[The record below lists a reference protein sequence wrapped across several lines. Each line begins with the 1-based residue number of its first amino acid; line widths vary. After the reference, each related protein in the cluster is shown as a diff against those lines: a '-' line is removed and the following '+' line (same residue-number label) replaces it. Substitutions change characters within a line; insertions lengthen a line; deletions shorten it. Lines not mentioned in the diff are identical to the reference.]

1 MSDEKFMRKISTA
14 SFFILLISL
23 GIFAQKSHSE
33 IVSENARI
41 QKINQFLTE
50 REKDGLS
57 GVILIR
63 SRDKILLY
71 KAYGVADREKK
82 KRTTLK
88 TGFDIGSLVKAMTA
102 AGILRL
108 EEQGKLSTKDKLS
121 RFFPNIPED
130 KKNITIEQV
139 LAHKAGLVDSFGS
152 DYEVVSRDWIEEKTL
167 NAALVSPPGEKRIYS
182 NSGYSLLAII
192 IEKASGKSYEKF
204 MREEVF
210 KSAGVKKI
218 GYVSA
223 GWKNKNLAVGYY
235 DDKRWGSPLDKNW
248 AKDGPGWKLRGNGGM
263 LGTVEETVRW
273 YESLLEGKIL
283 KPETLQKH
291 LADSSGMSRSLGER
305 VILQAGGNDVFNSV
319 YFTVVPWDFHLAFF
333 TSNAKYEA
341 EKVLENVRDDVFELA
356 REINAAK

>member
-1 MSDEKFMRKISTA
+1 MRKISTVII
-14 SFFILLISL
+14 FILLISL
-23 GIFAQKSHSE
+23 GVFAQKKQPE

-41 QKINQFLTE
+41 QKINQLLTE

-71 KAYGVADREKK
+71 KAYGVADREKN
-82 KRTTLK
+82 KRMTLE

-108 EEQGKLSTKDKLS
+108 EEQGKLSTEDKLS

-130 KKNITIEQV
+130 KKNITIAQV
-139 LAHKAGLVDSFGS
+139 LAHKAGMKDMFGG
-152 DYEVVSRDWIEEKTL
+152 DYDVVSRDWIEEKVLTT
-167 NAALVSPPGEKRIYS
+167 ALVSPPGEKRLYS

-192 IEKASGKSYEKF
+192 IEKASGKTYEKF

-210 KSAGVKKI
+210 KPAGVKKI
-218 GYVSA
+218 GYVLA
-223 GWKNKNLAVGYY
+223 DWKNKDLAVGYY
-235 DDKRWGSPLDKNW
+235 EGNRWGSPLDKKW
-248 AKDGPGWKLRGNGGM
+248 AKDGPGWNLRGNGGM
-263 LGTVEETVRW
+263 LSTVEETARW
-273 YESLLEGKIL
+273 YESLVEGKIL

-291 LADSSGMSRSLGER
+291 LANSSGVSRALGER
-305 VILQAGGNDVFNSV
+305 IILQAGGNGVFNSIQFSV
-319 YFTVVPWDFHLAFF
+319 LPWDFHLTFF

-341 EKVLENVRDDVFELA
+341 EKVLENVRDDVFEMA
-356 REINAAK
+356 KEINAAK